1 MPPGPAFEAEGYYF
15 ERTVNMGAYR
25 IGEVRIKLKG
35 DRNASQRDMINFAIF
50 SATAKLRRRAETL
63 PAAPPGPFANTKGW
77 AILEDAG
84 LKVDMYR
91 NEVEFYERVWAGC
104 GIHVKDGIDAFHDVD
119 TGTPTTNTLNNYVP
133 PYLDR
138 GTAGFLLQA
147 AAYYDPNLR
156 NNRLGPGSIATGN
169 SPFTSLGGAQVQM
182 NNGVIPGQGGGVP

>member
-1 MPPGPAFEAEGYYF
+1 MADEKKIKKVSAFIQAHIS
-15 ERTVNMGAYR
+15 N
-25 IGEVRIKLKG
+25 
-35 DRNASQRDMINFAIF
+35 SQIYV
-50 SATAKLRRRAETL
+50 S
-63 PAAPPGPFANTKGW
+63 
-77 AILEDAG
+77 
-84 LKVDMYR
+84 
-91 NEVEFYERVWAGC
+91 
-104 GIHVKDGIDAFHDVD
+104 KDGIDAFHDVD